1 MLLERVP
8 FEDTVGGWEIPVGGS
23 VVETELQVQ
32 RWSDGIARL
41 PICYVYSIWT
51 ESKLRAATRGLTL
64 GLPTQ
69 TIAEEKLEE
78 SWKRELQ
85 RLASAGTVK
94 RLWAKDESLWP
105 HVKGQ
110 KRVITNNLSWLDLPD
125 QIGPYMMRAAALAAT
140 AEREGFRDL
149 VFVAM
154 GDSNLA
160 AETVAQTGAGQRPQR
175 FFLLDST
182 DPAAIRRVS
191 DQLDLDRTLFVFA
204 SKSGKRI
211 ETHALLLYFL
221 NRLRMH
227 KTAEPGRCFVAVT
240 EEGSYL
246 SELATNYG
254 FLGTFL
260 DPPGIKGRYSSLI
273 HFGLLLSAV
282 WRLDPQELV
291 LRAKSMRELCQRAPG
306 DGNPAA
312 ELAAFFAA
320 GEESGKDKL
329 LLLGSKSLQ
338 ASTYRIAQLVG
349 ASTSKGG
356 RGLIPVC
363 GGLPGTSEGALRGC
377 IAAVLKMRG
386 DEAPELSATETL
398 LRENKVPTV
407 TVTLSGPEEL
417 GAAMFQWE
425 IATALACSLLEVNPF
440 DEPDVQE
447 GRERVSVLLDEY
459 ATKRMWPARTA
470 RVREKGIELYAEGEM
485 RQHISTL
492 SLSEALRTFV
502 EAMPTGGYLAII
514 TFASSSGE
522 TEAALGRIREHLAS
536 SHGIPVLLSSGPR
549 YLRYFEQVYKGGP
562 DKGLFLMLTSESTP
576 DVAIPGAAYTFGQ
589 LQMALALADFESLEI
604 RRKLAMRLH
613 LTQGLEQGL
622 GEIEQAILKL

>member
-1 MLLERVP
+1 L
-8 FEDTVGGWEIPVGGS
+8 D
-23 VVETELQVQ
+23 
-32 RWSDGIARL
+32 L
-41 PICYVYSIWT
+41 P
-51 ESKLRAATRGLTL
+51 A
-64 GLPTQ
+64 Q
-69 TIAEEKLEE
+69 TIATEKLEE
-78 SWKRELQ
+78 SWRREMQ
-85 RLASAGTVK
+85 RLASAGTVR

-105 HVKGQ
+105 YVKGQ
-110 KRVITNNLSWLDLPD
+110 KQLITNNLNWLDLPD

-160 AETVAQTGAGQRPQR
+160 AETVAQAGSAQRPQR

-191 DQLDLDRTLFVFA
+191 DQIDLDRTLFVFA

-221 NRLRMH
+221 NRLRAH
-227 KTAEPGRCFVAVT
+227 KATEPGRCFVAVT
-240 EEGSYL
+240 EDSSYL
-246 SELATNYG
+246 AELAKNYD

-273 HFGLLLSAV
+273 HFGLLLSAI

-291 LRAKSMRELCQRAPG
+291 QRAKATREMCKRTPD

-312 ELAAFFAA
+312 ELGAFLAAA
-320 GEESGKDKL
+320 EVDGKDKL
-329 LLLGSKSLQ
+329 LLVGSKCMQ

-356 RGLIPVC
+356 QGLIPVC
-363 GGLPGTSEGALRGC
+363 GGLPGASERALRGC
-377 IAAVLKMRG
+377 VAAVLKMQG
-386 DEAPELSATETL
+386 SEDSELAATEATL
-398 LRENKVPTV
+398 KQHKVPTV
-407 TVTLSGPEEL
+407 TMTMNGAQDLGP
-417 GAAMFQWE
+417 AMFQWE

-447 GRERVSVLLDEY
+447 GRERVSALLDEY

-492 SLSEALRTFV
+492 SLSEALRTFL

-514 TFASSSGE
+514 TFASSSPE
-522 TEAALGRIREHLAS
+522 TEAALGRIREHLAAS
-536 SHGIPVLLSSGPR
+536 RGIPVLLSSGPR

-562 DKGLFLMLTSESTP
+562 DKGLFLMLTSDATA

-604 RRKLAMRLH
+604 RRKLAMRLQ
-613 LTQGLEQGL
+613 LTQGLESGL
-622 GEIEQAILKL
+622 GELEQTILKL

>member
-1 MLLERVP
+1 M
-8 FEDTVGGWEIPVGGS
+8 D
-23 VVETELQVQ
+23 
-32 RWSDGIARL
+32 L
-41 PICYVYSIWT
+41 P
-51 ESKLRAATRGLTL
+51 A
-64 GLPTQ
+64 Q
-69 TIAEEKLEE
+69 TIATEKLEE
-78 SWKRELQ
+78 SWRREMQ
-85 RLASAGTVK
+85 RLTSAGTVR

-105 HVKGQ
+105 YVKGQ
-110 KRVITNNLSWLDLPD
+110 KQLITNNLNWLDLPD

-160 AETVAQTGAGQRPQR
+160 AETVAQAGSAQRPQR

-191 DQLDLDRTLFVFA
+191 DQIDLDRTLFVFA

-221 NRLRMH
+221 NRLRAH
-227 KTAEPGRCFVAVT
+227 KPTKPGQCFVAVT
-240 EEGSYL
+240 EDSSYL
-246 SELATNYG
+246 AELAKNYD

-273 HFGLLLSAV
+273 HFGLLLSAI

-291 LRAKSMRELCQRAPG
+291 LRAKATRELCKRTPD

-312 ELAAFFAA
+312 ELGAFLAAA
-320 GEESGKDKL
+320 EVDGKDKL
-329 LLLGSKSLQ
+329 LLVGSKCMQ

-356 RGLIPVC
+356 QGLIPVC
-363 GGLPGTSEGALRGC
+363 GGLPGASEGALRGC
-377 IAAVLKMRG
+377 VAAVLKMQG
-386 DEAPELSATETL
+386 SEDSELAATEATL
-398 LRENKVPTV
+398 KQHKVPTV
-407 TVTLSGPEEL
+407 TMTMNGAQDLGP
-417 GAAMFQWE
+417 AMFQWE

-447 GRERVSVLLDEY
+447 GRERVSALLDEY

-492 SLSEALRTFV
+492 SLSEALRTFL

-514 TFASSSGE
+514 TFASSSPE
-522 TEAALGRIREHLAS
+522 TEAALGRIREHLAAS
-536 SHGIPVLLSSGPR
+536 RGIPVLLSSGPR

-562 DKGLFLMLTSESTP
+562 DKGLFLMLTSDATA

-589 LQMALALADFESLEI
+589 LQMALAQADFESLEI
-604 RRKLAMRLH
+604 RRKLAMRLQ
-613 LTQGLEQGL
+613 LTQGLESGL
-622 GEIEQAILKL
+622 GELEQTILKL

>member
-1 MLLERVP
+1 M
-8 FEDTVGGWEIPVGGS
+8 
-23 VVETELQVQ
+23 
-32 RWSDGIARL
+32 
-41 PICYVYSIWT
+41 
-51 ESKLRAATRGLTL
+51 
-64 GLPTQ
+64 
-69 TIAEEKLEE
+69 
-78 SWKRELQ
+78 Q

-105 HVKGQ
+105 HMKDQ
-110 KRVITNNLSWLDLPD
+110 KRLITDNLNWLDLPD

-160 AETVAQTGAGQRPQR
+160 AETVAQTGSGQRPQR

-204 SKSGKRI
+204 NKSGKRI
-211 ETHALLLYFL
+211 ETHALLLYFM

-227 KTAEPGRCFVAVT
+227 KAAEPGRCFVAVT
-240 EEGSYL
+240 EQDSYL
-246 SELATNYG
+246 SELARNYD

-273 HFGLLLSAV
+273 HFGLLLSAI
-282 WRLDPQELV
+282 WRLEPQELV
-291 LRAKSMRELCQRAPG
+291 TRAKSMRELCKRAPG

-312 ELAAFFAA
+312 ELAAFFSA

-356 RGLIPVC
+356 QGLIPVC
-363 GGLPGTSEGALRGC
+363 GGLPGASDGALRGC
-377 IAAVLKMRG
+377 VAAVLKMRG
-386 DEAPELSATETL
+386 AEDPELAGDRNVIEADH
-398 LRENKVPTV
+398 KVPTV
-407 TVTLSGPEEL
+407 TVTMKGAEDLGPL
-417 GAAMFQWE
+417 MFQWE
-425 IATALACSLLEVNPF
+425 VATALACSLREVNPF

-492 SLSEALRTFV
+492 NLREALRTFL

-514 TFASSSGE
+514 TFASSIGE

-536 SHGIPVLLSSGPR
+536 SLGIPVLLSSGPR

-562 DKGLFLMLTSESTP
+562 DKGLFLMLTSESTV
-576 DVAIPGAAYTFGQ
+576 DVAIPGAGYTFGQ

-613 LTQGLEQGL
+613 LTQGLEQGFA
-622 GEIEQAILKL
+622 EIEQAILKV

>member
-1 MLLERVP
+1 LE
-8 FEDTVGGWEIPVGGS
+8 
-23 VVETELQVQ
+23 
-32 RWSDGIARL
+32 
-41 PICYVYSIWT
+41 
-51 ESKLRAATRGLTL
+51 
-64 GLPTQ
+64 LPTH
-69 TIAEEKLEE
+69 TISAETLEE

-105 HVKGQ
+105 HAKVE
-110 KRVITNNLSWLDLPD
+110 KRVITSNLNWLDLPD

-160 AETVAQTGAGQRPQR
+160 AETIAQTGTALRPQR

-221 NRLRMH
+221 GRLRIH
-227 KTAEPGRCFVAVT
+227 KADEPGRCFVAVT
-240 EEGSYL
+240 EESSYL
-246 SELATNYG
+246 SELARTYD

-273 HFGLLLSAV
+273 HFGLLMSAI

-291 LRAKSMRELCQRAPG
+291 MRAKSMRELCKRAPD

-312 ELAAFFAA
+312 ELAAFLAA
-320 GEESGKDKL
+320 GEAAGKEKL

-356 RGLIPVC
+356 QGLIPIC
-363 GGLPGTSEGALRGC
+363 GGLPGTSEGSLRGC

-386 DEAPELSATETL
+386 AEDPELAATEAIL
-398 LRENKVPTV
+398 KQHRVPTV
-407 TVTLSGPEEL
+407 TVTMNGPEEL
-417 GAAMFQWE
+417 GAEMFEWE

-447 GRERVSVLLDEY
+447 GRERVSALLDEY
-459 ATKRMWPARTA
+459 AAKRMWPARTA
-470 RVREKGIELYAEGEM
+470 RVRDKGIELYAEGEM

-492 SLSEALRTFV
+492 SLGEALRTFV

-514 TFASSSGE
+514 TFASSSPE
-522 TEAALGRIREHLAS
+522 TEAALGRIREHLAAS
-536 SHGIPVLLSSGPR
+536 RGIPVLLSSGPR

-562 DKGLFLMLTSESTP
+562 DKGLFLMLTSESTA

-589 LQMALALADFESLEI
+589 LQTALALADFESLEI

-613 LTQGLEQGL
+613 LSQGLEQGL
-622 GEIEQAILKL
+622 AEIEQAILKL

>member
-1 MLLERVP
+1 VLP
-8 FEDTVGGWEIPVGGS
+8 SHTIS
-23 VVETELQVQ
+23 AETLQEAWRREMQEL
-32 RWSDGIARL
+32 S
-41 PICYVYSIWT
+41 
-51 ESKLRAATRGLTL
+51 
-64 GLPTQ
+64 
-69 TIAEEKLEE
+69 
-78 SWKRELQ
+78 
-85 RLASAGTVK
+85 SAGTVRRLWTKDETLWPYGKGEK
-94 RLWAKDESLWP
+94 RL
-105 HVKGQ
+105 
-110 KRVITNNLSWLDLPD
+110 ITDNLNWLDLPD

-140 AEREGFRDL
+140 TEREGFRDV
-149 VFVAM
+149 VFIAM

-160 AETVAQTGAGQRPQR
+160 AETVAQSVSQTVSPQRLQR

-182 DPAAIRRVS
+182 DPAAIQRVS
-191 DQLDLDRTLFVFA
+191 DQVDLDRTVFVFA

-227 KTAEPGRCFVAVT
+227 KMAEPGRRFVAVT
-240 EEGSYL
+240 EDGSYL
-246 SELATNYG
+246 SELATNYD
-254 FLGTFL
+254 FLGIFL

-291 LRAKSMRELCQRAPG
+291 MRAKAMRELCMRAPD

-312 ELAAFFAA
+312 ELAAFLAA
-320 GEESGKDKL
+320 AEASGNNKL
-329 LLLGSKSLQ
+329 LLVSSKGLQ

-349 ASTSKGG
+349 ASTSKCGQG
-356 RGLIPVC
+356 FIPVC
-363 GGLPGTSEGALRGC
+363 GGLPGASEGALRGC
-377 IAAVLKMRG
+377 VAAVLKMRG
-386 DEAPELSATETL
+386 TEDLELATTEAV
-398 LRENKVPTV
+398 LRRHKVPTL
-407 TVTLSGPEEL
+407 TVEMNGPEDL
-417 GAAMFQWE
+417 GSEMFQWE

-447 GRERVSVLLDEY
+447 GRERVSALLDEY
-459 ATKRMWPARTA
+459 VRKRMWPARTA

-492 SLSEALRTFV
+492 SMAEALRTFL

-514 TFASSSGE
+514 TFASSGGE
-522 TEAALGRIREHLAS
+522 TDAALGRIREYLALKY
-536 SHGIPVLLSSGPR
+536 GIPVLLSSGPR

-562 DKGLFLMLTSESTP
+562 DKGLFLMLTSESAA
-576 DVAIPGAAYTFGQ
+576 DVAIPGAGYTFGQ
-589 LQMALALADFESLEI
+589 LQMGLALADFESLEV

-622 GEIEQAILKL
+622 AEIEQTILKL

>member
-1 MLLERVP
+1 LE
-8 FEDTVGGWEIPVGGS
+8 
-23 VVETELQVQ
+23 
-32 RWSDGIARL
+32 
-41 PICYVYSIWT
+41 
-51 ESKLRAATRGLTL
+51 
-64 GLPTQ
+64 LPTH
-69 TIAEEKLEE
+69 TISAETLEE

-85 RLASAGTVK
+85 RLVNAGTVK

-110 KRVITNNLSWLDLPD
+110 KRLITDNLNWLDLPD
-125 QIGPYMMRAAALAAT
+125 QIGPYMTRAAALAAT

-160 AETVAQTGAGQRPQR
+160 AETVAQAGSPQRPQR

-182 DPAAIRRVS
+182 DPAAIRYVS
-191 DQLDLDRTLFVFA
+191 DQIDLDRTLFVFA
-204 SKSGKRI
+204 NKSGKRI

-227 KTAEPGRCFVAVT
+227 KRVEPGRCFVAVT
-240 EEGSYL
+240 EEDSYL
-246 SELATNYG
+246 SELARNYD

-260 DPPGIKGRYSSLI
+260 DPRGIKGRYSSLI
-273 HFGLLLSAV
+273 HFGLLLSAI
-282 WRLDPQELV
+282 WRIDPQELV
-291 LRAKSMRELCQRAPG
+291 VRAKSMRELCKRAPA

-312 ELAAFFAA
+312 ELAAFFSA

-356 RGLIPVC
+356 RGLIPIC
-363 GGLPGTSEGALRGC
+363 GGLPGASEGALRGC

-386 DEAPELSATETL
+386 DEEPELSATEAL
-398 LRENKVPTV
+398 LKQNRVPTV
-407 TVTLSGPEEL
+407 TVTMNGPKEL
-417 GAAMFQWE
+417 GAAMFEWE

-492 SLSEALRTFV
+492 SLSEALRTFL

-514 TFASSSGE
+514 TFASSSPE

-536 SHGIPVLLSSGPR
+536 SRGIPVLLSSGPR

-613 LTQGLEQGL
+613 LTQGLEPGL
-622 GEIEQAILKL
+622 AEIEQTILKL